1 MARKTAITLIR
12 WFTLKQHLQAM
23 DAAGPAGTSV
33 SMPAFF
39 LLRVRRCPLYVNLG
53 THSRIDVIKIYS
65 DIISH
70 ICIYIDGICQYI
82 DTQTLEMNI
91 DKDVAK

>member
-39 LLRVRRCPLYVNLG
+39 LLGVRRCPYVILR
-53 THSRIDVIKIYS
+53 THSHIDVIEIYS
-65 DIISH
+65 DIT
-70 ICIYIDGICQYI
+70 YMY
-82 DTQTLEMNI
+82 T
-91 DKDVAK
+91 